1 MFGYVWQVK
10 FAEMNNKNIY
20 IMNWLITQGLITS
33 MLSFVNIGFI
43 NRKDMKKAE
52 TYKVEICV

>member
-1 MFGYVWQVK
+1 
-10 FAEMNNKNIY
+10 
-20 IMNWLITQGLITS
+20 MNWLITQGLITS